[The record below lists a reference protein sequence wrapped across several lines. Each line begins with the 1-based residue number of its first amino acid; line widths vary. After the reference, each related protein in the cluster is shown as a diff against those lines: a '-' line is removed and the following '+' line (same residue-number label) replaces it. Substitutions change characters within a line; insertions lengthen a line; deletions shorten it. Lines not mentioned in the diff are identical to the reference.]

1 MFEFFKFFEK
11 AKQLQEELQERLS
24 RVRVEGSSGAGMVR
38 VVMDGAKNVLELEID
53 PQLLKP
59 EEREMLQDL
68 LIAALN
74 DAGGKAEEEMK
85 KILEELGLPFGGLF

>member
-11 AKQLQEELQERLS
+11 AKQLQEELQERLG

-38 VVMDGAKNVLELEID
+38 VVMDGAKNVLKLEID

-59 EEREMLQDL
+59 EERDMLQDL
-68 LIAALN
+68 IIAALN
-74 DAGGKAEEEMK
+74 DAGAKAEEEMK
-85 KILEELGLPFGGLF
+85 KILKEMGLPFGGLF

>member
-68 LIAALN
+68 IIAALN
-74 DAGGKAEEEMK
+74 DAGAKAEEEMK
-85 KILEELGLPFGGLF
+85 KILEEMGLPFGGLF